1 MKWTI
6 DLICFAL
13 FYVKEVITANL
24 FIAIDIMRPK
34 SAASPGFI
42 ELSLGPMSNM
52 QILLLTN
59 LISMTPGT
67 LSFDLSHGRSR
78 LLIHAMYL
86 RDRPDEIH
94 DHLMER
100 YVNVIH
106 RLFD

>member
-1 MKWTI
+1 MKWTFN
-6 DLICFAL
+6 LISFAL
-13 FYVKEVITANL
+13 FYVKEVVTANL

-42 ELSLGPMSNM
+42 ELPLGPMSNM

-67 LSFDLSHGRSR
+67 LSFDLSLDRSR

-86 RDRPDEIH
+86 RDNPDAVRK
-94 DHLMER
+94 HLIDR
-100 YVNVIH
+100 YVNRIH
-106 RLFD
+106 QLFD

>member
-1 MKWTI
+1 MKWI
-6 DLICFAL
+6 FDFVAFAL

-24 FIAIDIMRPK
+24 YIAVDIMRPE

-42 ELSLGPMSNM
+42 ELPLGPMSNM

-59 LISMTPGT
+59 LVTMTPGT
-67 LSFDLSHGRSR
+67 LSFDLSHDCKR
-78 LLIHAMYL
+78 LLIHVMYL
-86 RDRPDEIH
+86 RGRPDEIR
-94 DHLMER
+94 DHLVER

>member
-1 MKWTI
+1 MKWI
-6 DLICFAL
+6 YDFVSFVL

-24 FIAIDIMRPK
+24 FIAIDILRPK

-42 ELSLGPMSNM
+42 ELPLGPMNNM

-67 LSFDLSHGRSR
+67 LSFDLSQDRSR

-86 RDRPDEIH
+86 RGRPEEVRS
-94 DHLMER
+94 HLIER
-100 YVNVIH
+100 YVNRIH

>member
-1 MKWTI
+1 MKWSF

-13 FYVKEVITANL
+13 FYVREVITANL

-42 ELSLGPMSNM
+42 ELHLGPMSNG

-78 LLIHAMYL
+78 LLIHVMYL
-86 RDRPDEIH
+86 RGRPDEIR
-94 DHLMER
+94 DQLMRR

>member
-1 MKWTI
+1 MKWTF
-6 DLICFAL
+6 DFLCFAL
-13 FYVKEVITANL
+13 FYLKEVVTANL

-34 SAASPGFI
+34 SHASPGFI
-42 ELSLGPMSNM
+42 ELPLGPMSNM

-67 LSFDLSHGRSR
+67 LSFDLSHDRSR

-86 RDRPDEIH
+86 RDRPEEIRN
-94 DHLMER
+94 HLIDR
-100 YVNVIH
+100 YVNRIH

>member
-1 MKWTI
+1 MKKVF
-6 DLICFAL
+6 DLTCFAL
-13 FYVKEVITANL
+13 FYVKEVVTANL
-24 FIAIDIMRPK
+24 FIAMDIMRPE

-42 ELSLGPMSNM
+42 ELPLGPMSQM

-67 LSFDLSHGRSR
+67 LSFDLSHDRSR

-86 RDRPDEIH
+86 RGRPDEVR
-94 DHLMER
+94 DHLIER
-100 YVNVIH
+100 YVKVIH